1 MKPGDY
7 KMDSTWIAKRILPN
21 KLRLVMSPR
30 TGDEPDPPQID
41 FSSTGQG
48 LIDMTNI
55 DFKFPSEHTV
65 CGRRFDG
72 EMQYYAY
79 NPGRKRFVA
88 LSFLLDGEKKIIYY
102 SHTNNTNHQFKIC
115 CLLHHHSNKKS

>member
-1 MKPGDY
+1 
-7 KMDSTWIAKRILPN
+7 MDGTWIVKQILPN
-21 KLRLVMSPR
+21 KLRLIMSPR

-41 FSSTGQG
+41 FSSIGQG

-79 NPGRKRFVA
+79 NPGKKRFVA
-88 LSFLLDGEKKIIYY
+88 VSFLLDGKKMLHYCPPIYV
-102 SHTNNTNHQFKIC
+102 TC
-115 CLLHHHSNKKS
+115 CLLHHHSNKNRSQ

>member
-1 MKPGDY
+1 
-7 KMDSTWIAKRILPN
+7 MDSIFISKQILPN

-79 NPGRKRFVA
+79 NPGKKRFVA
-88 LSFLLDGEKKIIYY
+88 VSFLLDGKKMLLLFSYK
-102 SHTNNTNHQFKIC
+102 SHRPPI
-115 CLLHHHSNKKS
+115 